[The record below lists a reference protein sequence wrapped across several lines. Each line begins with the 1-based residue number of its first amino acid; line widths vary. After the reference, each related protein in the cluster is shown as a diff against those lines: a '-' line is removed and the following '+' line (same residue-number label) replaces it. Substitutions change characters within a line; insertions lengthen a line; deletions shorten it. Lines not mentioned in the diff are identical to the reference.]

1 LIALGFGA
9 GLSQSNHFSSAAAA
23 AVERWQ
29 SAVDLP
35 ATGEI
40 LLGEVQF
47 EPGPIRV
54 TSVTPSVGESVGGGG
69 GSGAGGT
76 VLTATSITR
85 QVSIALDSSDQSEV
99 AVGDKVTITLPN
111 NENTPGIISSIGTV
125 ATTPSGGG
133 SPTITALV
141 NPTDVAATGTWDQAS
156 VNVTITTSA
165 VSGALVVPVAAL
177 RAQPS
182 GRYAVEAVGADGIH
196 HLVAVKLGIFD
207 DADGLVQVTD
217 TDLSVGQQ
225 VVVPKL

>member
-1 LIALGFGA
+1 
-9 GLSQSNHFSSAAAA
+9 
-23 AVERWQ
+23 
-29 SAVDLP
+29 
-35 ATGEI
+35 
-40 LLGEVQF
+40 
-47 EPGPIRV
+47 
-54 TSVTPSVGESVGGGG
+54 
-69 GSGAGGT
+69 
-76 VLTATSITR
+76 
-85 QVSIALDSSDQSEV
+85 
-99 AVGDKVTITLPN
+99 
-111 NENTPGIISSIGTV
+111 
-125 ATTPSGGG
+125 
-133 SPTITALV
+133 V